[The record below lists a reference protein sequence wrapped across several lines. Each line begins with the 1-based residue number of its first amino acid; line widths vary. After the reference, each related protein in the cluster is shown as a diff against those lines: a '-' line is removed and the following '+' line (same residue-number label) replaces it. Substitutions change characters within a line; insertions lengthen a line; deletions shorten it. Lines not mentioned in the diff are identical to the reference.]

1 MGLFDFFK
9 KNKNRFNTNGT
20 NYIYYDNGKGPI
32 KEKFNKKNG
41 VLDGEYIKY
50 DRNGNFKTDLYV
62 NGIKELIKK
71 EIFDRQQEEQI
82 KLNIEIEIDKLKK
95 IDNLI
100 SRVSNVF
107 LLVQMENSK
116 LNDYANFIDN
126 KYNNIF
132 EEDYIK
138 FYLYFKRNYFI
149 NYNIEHDISLDK
161 TEKYFNEIFTDN
173 INNYIK
179 NRKNY
184 LTDVKIN
191 WSDIQFLKDDI
202 FIKLKGNINTDY
214 AISSCGKGIN
224 KSIFNQESILFGL
237 NFNIY
242 REINQLIIKKCNS
255 FNFREYYDEM
265 KTEDLTDDLRDLID
279 GKLSVTSK
287 NDMKDTYVQNVL
299 NEIYRLC
306 INNKVNQEEIILDF

>member
-1 MGLFDFFK
+1 MGLFDFLK

-41 VLDGEYIKY
+41 VLDEEYIKY

-62 NGIKELIKK
+62 NGIKELTKK

-161 TEKYFNEIFTDN
+161 TEKYFNEIFTNN

-202 FIKLKGNINTDY
+202 FIKLIGNINTDY

-237 NFNIY
+237 NFNNY

-265 KTEDLTDDLRDLID
+265 KTEDLIDDFRDLID
-279 GKLSVTSK
+279 GKLSVTPK
-287 NDMKDTYVQNVL
+287 NDMQDTYVQNVL